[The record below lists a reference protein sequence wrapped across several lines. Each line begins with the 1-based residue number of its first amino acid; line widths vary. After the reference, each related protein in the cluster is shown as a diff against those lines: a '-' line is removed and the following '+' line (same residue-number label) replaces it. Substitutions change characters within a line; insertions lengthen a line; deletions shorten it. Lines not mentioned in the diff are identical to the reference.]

1 MVGLIPRRQGPE
13 RTEGPR
19 ERSRRRQGQ
28 GQSRSR
34 SRKKRRQREAEQS
47 RGASQ
52 QEGLNPCTSGD
63 KREAEEAS
71 VVTRAFALDSGL
83 GSANKDG
90 DEAYEG
96 GMVVAPRLSLG
107 NGAAELHEGR
117 PTFAYE
123 QLEQS
128 LHVAPTKDGSDGIH
142 CEPFVPGGPTGPPI
156 QDIEKTVP
164 ETFGTLKKETALSFL
179 AGRTLGA
186 CGHELH
192 LKILEVLPLRSQSM
206 GRRDSKSLFPLPTSR
221 NLLRELLP
229 TLCEFG
235 LSWMAALCLS
245 LNSFWGGPVVW
256 DQKASKGQVLCL
268 QHLCVQVERLCY
280 LDTVIESLDWTS
292 YLKVKSVDYQGEEV
306 KVARWFSW
314 DNISPSLPREV
325 GAVPLEDVCS
335 LGCHHYVTHF
345 DEYLKPAQEW
355 VTVKAPRVM
364 VDDSSWSAVCRGLVN
379 SGVCVFLDA
388 SEVFHVGTQPLLNGL
403 FGVTKDEWTPGG
415 TEIFRLIMNLI
426 PLNAICRPMAGD
438 VDTLPSWGSMSPFFL
453 QPSELLLVS
462 SEDVK
467 CFFYTMRVPE
477 VWWKFLAFN
486 KVVPDEALP
495 CHLQG
500 RQVYLA
506 SRVLP
511 MGFLNSVS
519 LAQHVHRNLVSWGRD
534 AETEGVGGT
543 NAPENELRKDRSFT
557 VGNPAWRVYLDNYD
571 LLEKVEATQMAEKL
585 GTTAP
590 GVLAL
595 RQEYQKWDVP
605 RNQKKSVEV
614 PQV

>member
-1 MVGLIPRRQGPE
+1 M
-13 RTEGPR
+13 
-19 ERSRRRQGQ
+19 
-28 GQSRSR
+28 
-34 SRKKRRQREAEQS
+34 
-47 RGASQ
+47 
-52 QEGLNPCTSGD
+52 
-63 KREAEEAS
+63 
-71 VVTRAFALDSGL
+71 VTRAFALDSGL

-388 SEVFHVGTQPLLNGL
+388 SEVFHVGTQPLLN
-403 FGVTKDEWTPGG
+403 V
-415 TEIFRLIMNLI
+415 
-426 PLNAICRPMAGD
+426 C
-438 VDTLPSWGSMSPFFL
+438 
-453 QPSELLLVS
+453 
-462 SEDVK
+462 
-467 CFFYTMRVPE
+467 
-477 VWWKFLAFN
+477 
-486 KVVPDEALP
+486 
-495 CHLQG
+495 
-500 RQVYLA
+500 
-506 SRVLP
+506 
-511 MGFLNSVS
+511 
-519 LAQHVHRNLVSWGRD
+519 
-534 AETEGVGGT
+534 
-543 NAPENELRKDRSFT
+543 
-557 VGNPAWRVYLDNYD
+557 
-571 LLEKVEATQMAEKL
+571 LE
-585 GTTAP
+585 
-590 GVLAL
+590 
-595 RQEYQKWDVP
+595 
-605 RNQKKSVEV
+605 
-614 PQV
+614 